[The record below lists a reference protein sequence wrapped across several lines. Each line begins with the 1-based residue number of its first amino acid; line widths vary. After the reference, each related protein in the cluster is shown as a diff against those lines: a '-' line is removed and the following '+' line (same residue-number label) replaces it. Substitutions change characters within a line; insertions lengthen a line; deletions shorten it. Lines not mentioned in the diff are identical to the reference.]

1 MQEEDIKMNDN
12 PLQPNGIGKL
22 ELEMGNDEEQE
33 LTRCR
38 KCRILCGRESI
49 AVTVVVLALGVGLF
63 YIFLFYFFNFVS
75 TVKGC
80 GYFSL

>member
-1 MQEEDIKMNDN
+1 MQEEDIKMNEN

-38 KCRILCGRESI
+38 KCRILCGRESL
-49 AVTVVVLALGVGLF
+49 AVTVVVLIIGGGQY
-63 YIFLFYFFNFVS
+63 YIFF
-75 TVKGC
+75 
-80 GYFSL
+80 